1 MGTNIC
7 KAFFIIAL
15 LANLTNA
22 SIFVE
27 YIGLGQSVEV
37 AKKDAISNGIR
48 EAVGE
53 YVRTKQTLENEN
65 LNEQI
70 LNFSNAYLLE
80 YKQLSVNK
88 LPNGLYELK
97 AKLEIED
104 GKLVGVLKDL
114 QVDVK
119 NVDNGTFK
127 VYVDEKYKQLQRF
140 RMLFDEMVLAPLRSG
155 EAYQV
160 KVLNFEPCE
169 LSKKKD
175 RTCENGQYII
185 SFIMD
190 YQKGYLD
197 GIARLLKAAGAQPQ
211 QCTDR
216 NKQRNEVKILLGN
229 KCLLLSD
236 KFGAQIVRPI
246 HDSYFSWAV
255 LELSLLDSNKEIIKT
270 FFPNFRNRGYGG
282 NVEISHYSDTT
293 DLPTLN
299 GRTDECQAI
308 SMRHPRTVRF
318 YHTENCISRELL
330 LSDIDMIFVQ
340 TNQVFAYYAKLSP
353 NEIARIKEIKISFS
367 PRSK

>member
-1 MGTNIC
+1 M
-7 KAFFIIAL
+7 
-15 LANLTNA
+15 
-22 SIFVE
+22 
-27 YIGLGQSVEV
+27 
-37 AKKDAISNGIR
+37 
-48 EAVGE
+48 GE
-53 YVRTKQTLENEN
+53 YVLTKQTLENEN

-88 LPNGLYELK
+88 LSNGLYELK

-127 VYVDEKYKQLQRF
+127 VYVNEKYKQLQRF
-140 RMLFDEMVLAPLRSG
+140 STLFDEIVLAPLRSG

-175 RTCENGQYII
+175 RTCEHGQYII

-197 GIARLLKAAGAQPQ
+197 GIEKLLKSAGAQ
-211 QCTDR
+211 QCVDK
-216 NKQRNEVKILLGN
+216 NKQRNEVQILLGN

-236 KFGAQIVRPI
+236 KFGSQIVRPI
-246 HDSYFSWAV
+246 HESYRSWAV

-270 FFPNFRNRGYGG
+270 FFPNSWKQEYRSRVG
-282 NVEISHYSDTT
+282 ISHHSDISGTFPGGIRIGNKR
-293 DLPTLN
+293 D
-299 GRTDECQAI
+299 DECQTI
-308 SMRHPRTVRF
+308 SVRHPISAKSSVGYKTM
-318 YHTENCISRELL
+318 ENCVPGELW
-330 LSDIDMIFVQ
+330 SWDIDMFFLQ

-353 NEIARIKEIKISFS
+353 NEIANIKEIKISFS
-367 PRSK
+367 PRSE

>member
-1 MGTNIC
+1 MS
-7 KAFFIIAL
+7 KR
-15 LANLTNA
+15 
-22 SIFVE
+22 
-27 YIGLGQSVEV
+27 Q
-37 AKKDAISNGIR
+37 KKDAISNGIR

-70 LNFSNAYLLE
+70 LNFSNAYLLD
-80 YKQLSVNK
+80 YKQLSVNR
-88 LPNGLYELK
+88 LSNGLYEVK

-119 NVDNGTFK
+119 NVDDGTFK

-140 RMLFDEMVLAPLRSG
+140 KMLFDEMVLAPLANG

-175 RTCENGQYII
+175 MTCENGQYII

-197 GIARLLKAAGAQPQ
+197 GVARLLKAAGAQ
-211 QCTDR
+211 QCVEGR
-216 NKQRNEVKILLGN
+216 KKERNELKFLLGN
-229 KCLLLSD
+229 KCLLLSA
-236 KFGAQIVRPI
+236 KFGYEIWRSQ
-246 HDSYFSWAV
+246 HECYFKWAV

-270 FFPNFRNRGYGG
+270 FFPNFRNQGHGS
-282 NVEISHYSDTT
+282 NVEISHYSDITYG
-293 DLPTLN
+293 LPMLN

-308 SMRHPRTVRF
+308 SVRLPTKAAMSM
-318 YHTENCISRELL
+318 HMENCVSRELWPL
-330 LSDIDMIFVQ
+330 DIDMIFVQ

-353 NEIARIKEIKISFS
+353 NELARIKEIKISFS